1 MKKKSMM
8 TSIAFV
14 ILIISVLIGC
24 VPQTDDNGNGP
35 KAVTASDYFPIRQNI
50 QYIYEGYGNEY
61 AAYRMTVDYTEED
74 KVQRRINNGGTE
86 IVEIFI
92 VSDDKVSKVY
102 SRAETYFRENFL
114 NRDFEDPEEIA
125 IMDPIE
131 VGTSWT
137 SENSNVSTIT
147 NISADVDTPSGKYK
161 ALEITTEGPESKS
174 IDYYVKDIGL
184 VKTVYIGEDYEVS
197 SALSSIEENTVFTQN
212 VRFYYPNIDDGI
224 YYYKDVDVSYKT
236 NDITREILCNVYKE
250 PVESENVPIGKVF
263 SSNTEINSLYL
274 NEDGMVYIDLNRAF
288 LEEMNAGAGYEAMI
302 LQSIANTFG
311 SYYNTEKVILTID
324 DALYESGHIAFQKG
338 EYISVHVDNIRE
350 LR

>member
-1 MKKKSMM
+1 MKKKSII
-8 TSIAFV
+8 TSVAFF
-14 ILIISVLIGC
+14 IMIMSVLIGC
-24 VPQTDDNGNGP
+24 TPQTDNNGNGS
-35 KAVTASDYFPIRQNI
+35 KDVSASDFFPIRQNI

-74 KVQRRINNGGTE
+74 RVQQRINNGGTE
-86 IVEIFI
+86 IVQIFI

-102 SRAETYFRENFL
+102 SRGETYFRENFL
-114 NRDFEDPEEIA
+114 NRDFEDPEKIV

-131 VGTSWT
+131 EGNSWN
-137 SENSNVSTIT
+137 SGNSNVSTIT
-147 NISADVDTPSGKYK
+147 NISADVDTPSGKYM

-174 IDYYVKDIGL
+174 IDYYVEDIGL

-197 SALSSIEENTVFTQN
+197 SALSSIEENAAFTQN

-224 YYYKDVDVSYKT
+224 YYYKDVDIRFET
-236 NDITREILCNVYKE
+236 NDITREILCNLYKE
-250 PVESENVPIGKVF
+250 PVGGGNIPIGKVF

-288 LEEMNAGAGYEAMI
+288 LQEMNAGSGYESMI
-302 LQSIANTFG
+302 LQSITNTFG

-324 DALYESGHIAFQKG
+324 NELYESGHIAFQKG
-338 EYISVHVDNIRE
+338 EYMTVDVDNIRE